1 MATPGHAPQ
10 EGFTDMCPSAV
21 NFMPCMTD
29 EQPYQSSW
37 NGPYYWQQYP
47 TVRYYNLFKEV
58 VVQNPYHTAQ
68 SNTNYLYGTYDAFD
82 ETNPRD
88 FILRGATNYGPYKPY
103 NWNDVARYTQ
113 VTSSPDW
120 YMQPPCNAV
129 DPNPPSRDPSTH
141 PISVGQVCCFIK
153 KCLGQ

>member
-1 MATPGHAPQ
+1 MVSPGHAPQ
-10 EGFTDMCPSAV
+10 TGFTDMCPSAV
-21 NFMPCMTD
+21 SFMPCMTD
-29 EQPYQSSW
+29 EDPDPSDW
-37 NGPYYWQQYP
+37 NGPYYWAQHPDVKYF
-47 TVRYYNLFKEV
+47 NLFKRV
-58 VVQNPYHTAQ
+58 NVQNPDKTAQ

-82 ETNPRD
+82 NTNPRD

-120 YMQPPCNAV
+120 YMHPPCDQQ
-129 DPNPPSRDPSTH
+129 DPNPPTQPPNVP

-153 KCLGQ
+153 KWLQ